1 MFWKALIV
9 ALALSLY
16 GSWTAFKI
24 RNRSKGIPMRQDR
37 DGIYRPYDWP
47 KIWERRA
54 QRAFWFAFTLF
65 ALWAVFATIILL
77 TGFQP

>member
-1 MFWKALIV
+1 
-9 ALALSLY
+9 
-16 GSWTAFKI
+16 
-24 RNRSKGIPMRQDR
+24 MRQDR

-47 KIWERRA
+47 EIWERRA